1 MKKIISLTLAAL
13 MLVTVLLFATSCG
26 MESMTGYTRL
36 RDHIKAVGGDEPF
49 VQLDAAKV
57 GINSAAVS

>member
-13 MLVTVLLFATSCG
+13 MLVTVLLLATSCG

-36 RDHIKAVGGDEPF
+36 RDHIKAVGG
-49 VQLDAAKV
+49 AAAMALISMAK
-57 GINSAAVS
+57 SA